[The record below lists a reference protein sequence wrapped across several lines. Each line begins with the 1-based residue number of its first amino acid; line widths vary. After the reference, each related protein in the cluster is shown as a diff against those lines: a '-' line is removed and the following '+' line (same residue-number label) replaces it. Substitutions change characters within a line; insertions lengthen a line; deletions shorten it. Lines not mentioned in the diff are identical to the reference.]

1 MNQAMDEDE
10 RMALELFPDIPPSE
24 AVSTQMTIEEASE
37 IIKSLTS
44 MLIAARTERDQLK
57 AAARRVIKCHD
68 VGTLS
73 QSTSDSRS
81 IETLRE
87 LVK

>member
-1 MNQAMDEDE
+1 MNQTMDEDD
-10 RMALELFPDIPPSE
+10 RMALELFPDIPPSKS
-24 AVSTQMTIEEASE
+24 ASTQMSLEEASE
-37 IIKSLTS
+37 VIASLKT

-73 QSTSDSRS
+73 QATGDSRS
-81 IETLRE
+81 IEALRK